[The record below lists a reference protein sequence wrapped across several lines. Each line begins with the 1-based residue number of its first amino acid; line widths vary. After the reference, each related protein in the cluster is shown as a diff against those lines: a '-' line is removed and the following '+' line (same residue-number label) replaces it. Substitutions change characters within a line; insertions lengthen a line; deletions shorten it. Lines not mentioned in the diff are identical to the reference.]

1 MTSDGFRAAVASTT
15 TLELEID
22 ALVARVTFVRNENR
36 LPSADAAC
44 DILRKANAT
53 TLLRDWLDGVWRRW
67 YQIPMRPRQRTA
79 LLSIFAVNN
88 LLLQRRDAHK
98 SYFTQ
103 DVSYVYDP
111 LITLYLCVSYLLLQT
126 RYVKFWTLWRCRPL
140 SYKEIRNILVNN
152 WGHFVYVI
160 TRHSVMRI

>member
-1 MTSDGFRAAVASTT
+1 
-15 TLELEID
+15 
-22 ALVARVTFVRNENR
+22 
-36 LPSADAAC
+36 
-44 DILRKANAT
+44 
-53 TLLRDWLDGVWRRW
+53 
-67 YQIPMRPRQRTA
+67 MRPRQRTA

-126 RYVKFWTLWRCRPL
+126 RYVKF
-140 SYKEIRNILVNN
+140 
-152 WGHFVYVI
+152 
-160 TRHSVMRI
+160 